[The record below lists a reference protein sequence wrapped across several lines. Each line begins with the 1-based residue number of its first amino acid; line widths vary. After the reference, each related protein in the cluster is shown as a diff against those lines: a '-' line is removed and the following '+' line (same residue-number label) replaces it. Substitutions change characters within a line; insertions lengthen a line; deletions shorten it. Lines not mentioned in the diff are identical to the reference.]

1 MNTNYVVDRVIELQ
15 TLDLCH
21 FQHDPYHS
29 EELILLLFKLVV
41 LRCKNPVSIT
51 NDEINVNIIHVYL

>member
-41 LRCKNPVSIT
+41 LDAKT
-51 NDEINVNIIHVYL
+51 LYLLLMMK